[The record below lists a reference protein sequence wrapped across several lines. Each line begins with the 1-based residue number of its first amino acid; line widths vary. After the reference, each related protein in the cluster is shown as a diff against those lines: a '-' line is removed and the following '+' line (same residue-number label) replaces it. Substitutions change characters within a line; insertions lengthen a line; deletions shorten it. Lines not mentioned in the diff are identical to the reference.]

1 MESNRKL
8 TSNFANPIGIGILAA
23 MAILFYYNGLNEAAG
38 TFLLF
43 FVLFLTAWLWNKY
56 ALSRLDIQIEDS
68 RICAFPGS
76 TFQLSCKISNRKFL
90 PLMWVE
96 VLFPLPKSG
105 CVEPADEENSK
116 MVFEEETGEEIPGAC
131 ARLSW
136 LLWHQESH
144 MDIPL
149 KAVHRGICT
158 FTKASAASGDGFG
171 LGAKEKSFPLDIQ
184 PVFVVYPAVIPVQ
197 ISDLTQSTSDTEA
210 GHNGYLEDVTL
221 LKMNRVYQPGDPV
234 KKVNWRQ
241 LARQNT
247 MMTNIYETIVPKMMT
262 FLLDLSS
269 FRTFTSEKNSM
280 TSEDIVIWT
289 PLSDELEE
297 MISLAASS
305 ILRLT
310 DSGIC
315 CGLIVPRLPH
325 QDTIVHYPARHG
337 SDPENLLYSLAS
349 ISYRDEETAV
359 PYDRLMVNSVY
370 FGTFCIIT
378 NTFSSMT
385 ISSDALAKMDRTTVI
400 ARSVSDKDPFCP
412 WKLIHKDDLT
422 GIQA

>member
-23 MAILFYYNGLNEAAG
+23 MAVLFYYNGLNEAAG

-43 FVLFLTAWLWNKY
+43 FFLFLAAWLWNRF
-56 ALSRLDIQIEDS
+56 ALSRLDIQIKDS
-68 RICAFPGS
+68 RVCAFPGS

-96 VLFPLPKSG
+96 VLFPLPKNG

-116 MVFEEETGEEIPGAC
+116 MVFEEASGEEVPGAC

-136 LLWHQESH
+136 LLWHQESQL
-144 MDIPL
+144 DIPL
-149 KAVHRGICT
+149 KAVRRGICT
-158 FTKASAASGDGFG
+158 FTRASAASGDGFG
-171 LGAKEKSFPLDIQ
+171 LGAKEKSVSLDIQ
-184 PVFVVYPAVIPVQ
+184 PVFVVYPAVMPVQ
-197 ISDLTQSTSDTEA
+197 INDLTQSTSDTEA
-210 GHNGYLEDVTL
+210 GHNGYLEDITL

-241 LARQNT
+241 LAGQNI
-247 MMTNIYETIVPKMMT
+247 MMTNIYETIFPKMMT

-269 FRTFTSEKNSM
+269 FRTYTSEKNNM
-280 TSEDIVIWT
+280 TCEDIVIWT

-297 MISLAASS
+297 MISITASS
-305 ILRLT
+305 ILRLADT
-310 DSGIC
+310 GIC
-315 CGLIVPRLPH
+315 CGLIIPGLPD
-325 QDTIVHYPARHG
+325 QNAVIHYPARHG

-349 ISYRDEETAV
+349 VSYRDEEAVV
-359 PYDRLMVNSVY
+359 PYDRLMENAIF

-378 NTFSSMT
+378 YSFSAMT
-385 ISSDALAKMDRTTVI
+385 ISTDVLAKMDRTTVI
-400 ARSVSDKDPFCP
+400 ACSVSDKDPFCP
-412 WKLIHKDDLT
+412 WKLIRKDDLT